1 MAPVIE
7 VTSEALRMRRSEI
20 LERLETNEEM
30 FWAAVACRSLSAEE
44 WEAKEELSEIAF
56 LLGEDSGH

>member
-1 MAPVIE
+1 
-7 VTSEALRMRRSEI
+7 MRRSEI